1 MSVTVEELITT
12 LTGSGLMAR
21 EEVDEFLAGLS
32 EGEKPEDGEQLAKL
46 LYRSEKLTKFQT
58 QCVYQGKTRG
68 LVLGNYVVLDRIGQ
82 GGMGHVFKAQHKKMR
97 RVVALKVLPSQVSR
111 QKGAVERFHREVVA
125 AARLTHQNIV
135 TAYDADDA
143 DGVHFL
149 VMELVEGVDLS
160 KLVRRKG
167 SLSVAKA
174 IDYVTQA
181 ATGLQYAHDQGVVHR
196 DIKPSNL
203 LLDQSGTVKI
213 LDMGLARFERE
224 LHESTAAQSLTHSGQ
239 MMGTLDY
246 MAPEQAMDTHNASAA
261 ADIYSLGC
269 TLYYLLTGESVY
281 PGETVAMKII
291 AHREES
297 VPSLRDRRD
306 DVSPR
311 LEQVFQRMLA
321 KEPEGRQG
329 SMAEVIRELEACRG
343 SGEESHET
351 AAFSLGPTGGDPTVD
366 QSPQD
371 RDMTVASAPP
381 PIPSGSG
388 SSADNWLQAELPEA
402 PTVLRP
408 MSGAGRRKG
417 RKKSQ
422 QQLIVFGSI
431 AAAGLVVLIVAIV
444 FAFSSPEKS
453 DVATEVNLDEAE
465 ASVVSSEKE
474 PKVDRTASAESQTGD
489 AESVERVAEPK
500 LVSQTEPGS
509 QGHDLR
515 DSAVPPALAVA
526 PFDAAA
532 AKRHQQAW
540 AAHLG
545 VPVEFTNSLGM
556 TFILIP
562 PGEFMMGSTEDEI
575 ADLLKIDQDPWWQ
588 RHVPI
593 EGPQHRVRITRP
605 FYLGKHEVT
614 VDAFRAFAEA
624 AGYETVAETSREGG
638 RVWNRSSRRWEQ
650 RSGITWQNPSFT
662 QSDNH
667 PVTQVCWN
675 DCAAFCRWLSEEEGK
690 AYALPTEAQWE
701 YACRSGSTTRWFF
714 GNNEA
719 AHVQY
724 AHCNAIGG
732 THTHPVGEKR
742 PNAFGLFDMYGNVRE
757 WCADPFGEDYY
768 RSSPVD
774 DPVGPTVS
782 SKRVIRGGNWNFDE
796 KLCRSA
802 GRRDHSPEF
811 RSSGLGFRVAAVSVG
826 VPRGAPVA
834 HVDTTTPA
842 PLSFDG
848 NLAGT
853 TWQVTDSAGDEYVF
867 MFQSDGVLHYEAE
880 RGLRKNGTWKKV
892 GNKVEIE
899 MNNGYASL
907 EGTLSGAEISGE
919 GASRNGTSWTWRA
932 ELQ

>member
-1 MSVTVEELITT
+1 MSVTVDELITT

-431 AAAGLVVLIVAIV
+431 AAAGLVLLILVM
-444 FAFSSPEKS
+444 FLAFR
-453 DVATEVNLDEAE
+453 
-465 ASVVSSEKE
+465 SSEERKVADVVDSEVAEEIDLLPEVE
-474 PKVDRTASAESQTGD
+474 PKVASAER
-489 AESVERVAEPK
+489 AEPTAPSRKTLSETSSDPNSLTAEEQAAGFRLLFNGENLDGWKQVGGWIALNGAISRGSGGSALKYEAASLPDDFELRFEWKVAEGSNSGVFYRPA
-500 LVSQTEPGS
+500 TEYQILDN
-509 QGHDLR
+509 QGISRNPWLNERNPRTSAASIYICMAPSR
-515 DSAVPPALAVA
+515 DA
-526 PFDAAA
+526 
-532 AKRHQQAW
+532 
-540 AAHLG
+540 
-545 VPVEFTNSLGM
+545 TNP
-556 TFILIP
+556 T
-562 PGEFMMGSTEDEI
+562 GEWNT
-575 ADLLKIDQDPWWQ
+575 
-588 RHVPI
+588 
-593 EGPQHRVRITRP
+593 
-605 FYLGKHEVT
+605 
-614 VDAFRAFAEA
+614 
-624 AGYETVAETSREGG
+624 G
-638 RVWNRSSRRWEQ
+638 RVICQGTVVQHWLNGEKVIDLDYTDPKWASDIQRFRQYGGDLSARGGYLELQNHGSPVWYRGIKLRELDGSERLDRTPVTPQTIPQEALEPEREFLERRMNRGGQTR
-650 RSGITWQNPSFT
+650 NVP
-662 QSDNH
+662 QSD
-667 PVTQVCWN
+667 
-675 DCAAFCRWLSEEEGK
+675 
-690 AYALPTEAQWE
+690 
-701 YACRSGSTTRWFF
+701 
-714 GNNEA
+714 
-719 AHVQY
+719 
-724 AHCNAIGG
+724 
-732 THTHPVGEKR
+732 HT
-742 PNAFGLFDMYGNVRE
+742 
-757 WCADPFGEDYY
+757 
-768 RSSPVD
+768 
-774 DPVGPTVS
+774 
-782 SKRVIRGGNWNFDE
+782 
-796 KLCRSA
+796 
-802 GRRDHSPEF
+802 
-811 RSSGLGFRVAAVSVG
+811 
-826 VPRGAPVA
+826 
-834 HVDTTTPA
+834 
-842 PLSFDG
+842 FDG
-848 NLAGT
+848 DFAGT
-853 TWQVTDSAGDEYVF
+853 TWKVTDSVGDEYVF
-867 MFQSDGVLHYEAE
+867 MFQSDGVLHYEGE
-880 RGLRKNGTWKKV
+880 RGLRKNGTWRKV

-899 MNNGYASL
+899 TNNGYARFQ
-907 EGTLSGAEISGE
+907 GTLTGSTISGN
-919 GASRNGTSWTWRA
+919 GSSKNGTSWTWQA